1 MDHKFQQNF
10 DILMDKR
17 EFDFKSVINLS
28 GLDGL
33 DQSLMSM
40 AVIQESISTLHQAKE
55 QLAIKDLSSQVLNGS
70 VDLNELLGLMNNEI
84 S

>member
-1 MDHKFQQNF
+1 MGDAKTQDKEQIESQKGLLVKIMDHKFQQNF

-17 EFDFKSVINLS
+17 EFDFKSVISLS

-40 AVIQESISTLHQAKE
+40 AVI
-55 QLAIKDLSSQVLNGS
+55 
-70 VDLNELLGLMNNEI
+70 
-84 S
+84 